1 MATVSLP
8 SRFYAGAPTGSL
20 TAIYTCPA
28 GESDVVTSVTV
39 SNNTDVAQQVSMS
52 IANVVFYNNLDL
64 APRAL
69 TVLDFKQV
77 MNAGDTI
84 QLKTGNA
91 GTCTVF
97 ISGVKI
103 TN

>member
-8 SRFYAGAPTGSL
+8 SRFYAGTPTGSL
-20 TAIYTCPA
+20 SAIYTCPA
-28 GESDVVTSVTV
+28 GETDVVTSVTI
-39 SNNTDVAQQVSMS
+39 SNNTDVAQQETMT
-52 IANVVFYNNLDL
+52 IAGIAFYTNLDL

-69 TVLDFKQV
+69 VVLDFKQV
-77 MNAGDTI
+77 MNAGDSI
-84 QLKTGNA
+84 QLKTGNT

-103 TN
+103 TS

>member
-8 SRFYAGAPTGSL
+8 SRFYAGAPTASFA
-20 TAIYTCPA
+20 AIYTTPA
-28 GESDVVTSVTV
+28 GESDVLTSVTI
-39 SNNTDVAQQVSMS
+39 SNNTDVAQQASMTVAGVS
-52 IANVVFYNNLDL
+52 FYNNLDL

-69 TVLDFKQV
+69 VVLDFKQV
-77 MNAGDTI
+77 MNAGESI

-103 TN
+103 TS